1 MESLSRPTSPSSSS
15 DHIRD
20 WIEWFGLSRL
30 VVSALAVVVVC
41 AGVFW
46 LVRTPPP
53 PTEASLPRAVATSV
67 PEPSLPAVNSGV
79 ATTGAD
85 FVAVHVAGA
94 VLHPGVYELEANGR
108 VQDAVEAA
116 GGLADDADPNAL
128 NLAAVVVDGSRVYVP
143 AVGEVVPTTD
153 LSVSGDEQIQAI
165 VDVNRASALELE
177 SLPGIGPVTAAAIIT
192 ERDNGGPFI
201 DVDALQ
207 RVPGIGPAK
216 LELLRDRV
224 TT

>member
-1 MESLSRPTSPSSSS
+1 MESLSRPTPTSSSS
-15 DHIRD
+15 DQIRD

-53 PTEASLPRAVATSV
+53 PTEASLPRAVASSV
-67 PEPSLPAVNSGV
+67 PEPSLPAVDPDAV
-79 ATTGAD
+79 TTGAD

-116 GGLADDADPNAL
+116 GGLADGADPNAL

-143 AVGEVVPTTD
+143 LIGEAVAIAD
-153 LSVSGDEQIQAI
+153 LSVSGGEQTQAI
-165 VDVNRASALELE
+165 VDVNRASAVELE
-177 SLPGIGPVTAAAIIT
+177 SLPGIGPATAAAIIA
-192 ERDNGGPFI
+192 ERDSGGPFI

-224 TT
+224 AT